1 MSPISGHKD
10 MVLCLAINP
19 RDECAFASGSKDK
32 KIMFWALGKSK
43 PVAEIEAHKGGVG
56 ICCVSVSPE

>member
-1 MSPISGHKD
+1 

-32 KIMFWALGKSK
+32 KIMFWDLGKSK
-43 PVAEIEAHKGGVG
+43 PVAEITAHKGGVG
-56 ICCVSVSPE
+56 VYGVLMSPA